1 MRTRLTER
9 DLSRIVRRVLNE
21 QDPKSGDVGQLI
33 DTLEIMKDGLQKYP
47 DIGPDSWRKFKDFHK
62 LMDEIIAKIESE
74 GLPDKMPILPP
85 REIEN
90 DLDMDIEY

>member
-9 DLSRIVRRVLNE
+9 DLTRIVRRVINE
-21 QDPKSGDVGQLI
+21 QDPKSGDVDQLI
-33 DTLEIMKDGLQKYP
+33 TTLEIMKDGLQ
-47 DIGPDSWRKFKDFHK
+47 DLDDDSWRRVKEMKRE
-62 LMDEIIAKIESE
+62 MDRIIAKIESQ

-90 DLDMDIEY
+90 DLDMDFEY

>member
-21 QDPKSGDVGQLI
+21 QDPKSGDVDQLI
-33 DTLEIMKDGLQKYP
+33 TTLEIMKDGLQ
-47 DIGPDSWRKFKDFHK
+47 DLDDDSWRRVKEMKRE
-62 LMDEIIAKIESE
+62 MDRIIAKIESQ

-90 DLDMDIEY
+90 DLDMDFEY